1 MGRIKSTPSDALT
14 YNPNEPRYWER
25 DQLETEIN
33 RIFDICHGCR
43 LCFNL
48 CPSFPALFGAI
59 DHAGTEDVR
68 DLKPDQKQRVVDLCY
83 QCKLCEV
90 RCPYTPRDGHEFQ
103 VDFPRLIMR
112 ARAVHGRE
120 RGVPL
125 RDRILGNPD
134 RIGKMG
140 TLAPRLANV
149 ACRGSFQRMMME
161 RLLGIHRDKIMPDF
175 ASEKFTTWVER
186 NGLPA
191 APAQPSMKVA
201 VFHTCFVNYYNPAPG
216 KALIR
221 VLEKNGCQIASPP
234 QNCCGMPA
242 IDAGDIPFAQKEARQ
257 NVANL
262 LPLVRSGYRIAAINP
277 TCSMMLRREYPELV
291 GTPEAKEIANAAA
304 DPHELLDELRR
315 AGKFNRDFHS
325 SPGTIAY
332 HVPCH
337 LKAQNIGL
345 RSRQLLRQVPGT
357 EITTVDACTA
367 HDGIWAMK
375 KENFEL
381 SMKYGERAFA
391 PLREAHAA
399 VMVTDCPLAAIQ
411 IQQATGTRPL
421 NPAEILARA
430 YERDGFPNSVQPVS
444 SAVSEK
450 S

>member
-1 MGRIKSTPSDALT
+1 
-14 YNPNEPRYWER
+14 
-25 DQLETEIN
+25 
-33 RIFDICHGCR
+33 
-43 LCFNL
+43 
-48 CPSFPALFGAI
+48 
-59 DHAGTEDVR
+59 
-68 DLKPDQKQRVVDLCY
+68 
-83 QCKLCEV
+83 
-90 RCPYTPRDGHEFQ
+90 
-103 VDFPRLIMR
+103 
-112 ARAVHGRE
+112 
-120 RGVPL
+120 
-125 RDRILGNPD
+125 
-134 RIGKMG
+134 
-140 TLAPRLANV
+140 
-149 ACRGSFQRMMME
+149 
-161 RLLGIHRDKIMPDF
+161 
-175 ASEKFTTWVER
+175 
-186 NGLPA
+186 
-191 APAQPSMKVA
+191 
-201 VFHTCFVNYYNPAPG
+201 
-216 KALIR
+216 
-221 VLEKNGCQIASPP
+221 
-234 QNCCGMPA
+234 MPA
-242 IDAGDIPFAQKEARQ
+242 IDAGDIAFAQKEARQ

-262 LPLVRSGYRIAAINP
+262 LPLARSGYRIAAINP
-277 TCSMMLRREYPELV
+277 TCSMTLRREYPELV

-345 RSRQLLRQVPGT
+345 RSRQLLRQIPGT